1 LRNAGAKERRHAARD
16 NVYRPYG
23 PCGFAGACQFWIC
36 TARYN
41 FQDLAA
47 NNNDDCVQL
56 PSDIG
61 RPSLTETSDVHAVT
75 GSAAIGAF
83 SPRFLFHRTHQRRSS
98 ILCHLAAVVRGSARM
113 IVIVGRTRKRA
124 KAVATDLRYGAPRCP
139 KTTGSLTTLV

>member
-1 LRNAGAKERRHAARD
+1 MPQPIAALMLKFAQCAGAKERCHAARD
-16 NVYRPYG
+16 NVYRPCG

-41 FQDLAA
+41 FQDLTA
-47 NNNDDCVQL
+47 NNNGDCVQL
-56 PSDIG
+56 SSDIG

-75 GSAAIGAF
+75 G
-83 SPRFLFHRTHQRRSS
+83 
-98 ILCHLAAVVRGSARM
+98 AVVRGSARM

-139 KTTGSLTTLV
+139 TTTVP